1 MHQHPEYAPFGPN
14 SATRSSQRSGVTG
27 WMSSATA
34 EDPTRV
40 PRIGVV
46 PPAPRV
52 RFAPAPSGWLH
63 VGGAR
68 TALYN
73 WLHARQGGGTFVL
86 RPEDTDA
93 DRVTEESLQGIL
105 DALRFLGLDW
115 DEGPEVGGPHGPYIQ
130 SERLALHQAVAE
142 ALLATGVAY
151 EAFETAEELEA
162 ARAAGPPVGL
172 QGRPPRPHRR
182 AARRVP
188 CRGARARAAHPH
200 PRRGRDHVHRRRPR
214 RRSRSSGRTSAT
226 SSRCAR
232 TAPRPTCLAN
242 AVDDLAMGINFVAR
256 GEDLLSVT
264 PRQLLLYDAAAR
276 RRSARPR
283 AGRRPASRRARP
295 TRCRRRSRT
304 CRCWSGAD
312 RKPLSKRHGSVAVDE
327 FRRQGFLPEALL
339 NFLALCGWSPGE
351 DRERF
356 DVDELVARFCF
367 DRVSHARGVLRHRQA
382 AVDERRPAAR
392 ARPGASS
399 PSAMLP
405 ADGRAGPAAAEV
417 PRGAAPPRRGLRPA
431 PARALPDPGRRDRP
445 DRLGASSTASTFDPA
460 AVAKWLKPPADVV
473 LDRAAAELR
482 PTSTGPAEAI
492 EAWCTALAEELGTG
506 LGRVMQPL
514 RVAVSGRAV
523 TPPLPQTLAVSTATW
538 S

>member
-1 MHQHPEYAPFGPN
+1 M
-14 SATRSSQRSGVTG
+14 
-27 WMSSATA
+27 
-34 EDPTRV
+34 
-40 PRIGVV
+40 

-93 DRVTEESLQGIL
+93 DRVTAESLQGIL
-105 DALRFLGLDW
+105 DALRFLGMTW

-162 ARAAGPPVGL
+162 ARAE
-172 QGRPPRPHRR
+172 GRPSVYKAGHRDLTAAQR
-182 AARRVP
+182 AALRAEGREPVLRIRTRDEGAITFTDAV
-188 CRGARARAAHPH
+188 RGDITFQWADVGDFVALRA
-200 PRRGRDHVHRRRPR
+200 DL
-214 RRSRSSGRTSAT
+214 T
-226 SSRCAR
+226 
-232 TAPRPTCLAN
+232 PTYLLAN
-242 AVDDLAMGINFVAR
+242 AIDDLAMGINFVAR

-264 PRQLLLYDAAAR
+264 PRQLLLYDALLADGLLDRVLAATGF
-276 RRSARPR
+276 PP
-283 AGRRPASRRARP
+283 RPADAVPP
-295 TRCRRRSRT
+295 TFGHLPLLV
-304 CRCWSGAD
+304 GAD

-356 DVDELVARFCF
+356 DVDELVARFGF
-367 DRVSHARGVLRHRQA
+367 DRVNRAAAFFDTDKLRSMNG
-382 AVDERRPAAR
+382 ERLRELGPAQLAER
-392 ARPGASS
+392 
-399 PSAMLP
+399 MLP
-405 ADGRAGPAAAEV
+405 LMVERGLLPPEV
-417 PRGAAPPRRGLRPA
+417 PFGARYLVEGFAPHLLERSQTLVDAIGLIDWA
-431 PARALPDPGRRDRP
+431 FVDTVA
-445 DRLGASSTASTFDPA
+445 FDPA

-473 LDRAAAELR
+473 LERAEAEL
-482 PTSTGPAEAI
+482 PDLDWTAEAI

-523 TPPLPQTLAVSTATW
+523 TPPLPQTLAVLDRDLVLARLADARKLVAA
-538 S
+538 